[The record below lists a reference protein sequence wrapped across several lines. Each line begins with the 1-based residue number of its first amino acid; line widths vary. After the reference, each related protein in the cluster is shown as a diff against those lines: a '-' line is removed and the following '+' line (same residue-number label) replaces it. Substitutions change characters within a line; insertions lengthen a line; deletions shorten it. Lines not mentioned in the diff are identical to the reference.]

1 MYMILIII
9 VPNSHVVLKNRAV
22 ENLIEIFEL
31 IFHS

>member
-9 VPNSHVVLKNRAV
+9 VLNSHVVLKNRAV
-22 ENLIEIFEL
+22 ENLIAIFEL